1 MANHSVNDIQLKKLS
16 LYKVIEDE
24 FTDIEVK
31 CLLVDILF
39 GLYDEDEEE
48 IVRLLDEVKGIYRSV
63 WEEFYHE

>member
-1 MANHSVNDIQLKKLS
+1 MANHSVNDIQLKKRS

-39 GLYDEDEEE
+39 GLYDEDEKE

-63 WEEFYHE
+63 WEEFFHE